1 MDVCVSHKISARKE
15 VKRPFSVDLLLQTY
29 YTLRNGYRSK
39 RLASLYSTWYHYN
52 TLYICTLSLSLKWKG
67 RISKLKNDARKTNI
81 GCNDDRRNT
90 ISMSVFYNNF
100 SIWFPPPPLYMS
112 FDGKKKKKNCL
123 HFVGSV
129 CCACVCDSQRQKTGT
144 PMACITR

>member
-52 TLYICTLSLSLKWKG
+52 TLYIRMYT
-67 RISKLKNDARKTNI
+67 
-81 GCNDDRRNT
+81 
-90 ISMSVFYNNF
+90 
-100 SIWFPPPPLYMS
+100 FPIIKMKRA
-112 FDGKKKKKNCL
+112 DIEIEK
-123 HFVGSV
+123 
-129 CCACVCDSQRQKTGT
+129 
-144 PMACITR
+144 